1 MRSLLLLLAAYLM
14 AQAASAQLQRRP
26 VTIGGGLEVGI
37 PFGEFDEA
45 LDKQMAGLS
54 ANLTMPMRLL
64 PFDIGFDFA
73 WSRMGSDRDV
83 VPVNEEYLEAT
94 TGDLRIRSEVYGY
107 HGQLRF
113 KPFNG
118 KVSPYIEGMAG
129 LRQFTTK
136 TDITVEGLDRP
147 IMTQRNTNSFVG
159 SYGWAAGIQVAPTK
173 VFYIEGR
180 VERLEGGRVSYVD
193 PRSIAIGPDGDV
205 SYATLSSGAN
215 VVNVHLGI
223 GFRF

>member
-1 MRSLLLLLAAYLM
+1 M
-14 AQAASAQLQRRP
+14 APATYAQLQHRP
-26 VTIGGGLEVGI
+26 VTLGGGLEIAI
-37 PFGEFDEA
+37 PFGEFDQA
-45 LDKQMAGLS
+45 LDKQMVGVS
-54 ANLTMPMRLL
+54 ANLTVPMRLL
-64 PFDIGFDFA
+64 PFDIGFDFSWA
-73 WSRMGSDRDV
+73 RMGSVRDV
-83 VPVNEEYLEAT
+83 VTVNDEYVDAT
-94 TGDLRIRSEVYGY
+94 TGDLRTRSEVYGY

-129 LRQFTTK
+129 LRQFTTR
-136 TDITVEGLDRP
+136 TDITVDGLDQP
-147 IMTQRNTNSFVG
+147 IMTQRNANSFVG
-159 SYGWAAGIQVAPTK
+159 SYGWAVGIQVAPTK

-193 PRSIAIGPDGDV
+193 PRSIAVSPDGDV
-205 SYATLSSGAN
+205 SYATVSSGAN